1 MFDLSRIG
9 AVTAAMLG
17 DVALDIYWYAD
28 MKKSELSRETPHF
41 PLPVVREVTSPGAG
55 GNVAA
60 NLAALRPRRVLLCG
74 VLGDDWR
81 GALLRQRLAAPIV
94 DTDGLI
100 VEQGRFTQAYCK
112 PMRMGISDVVYEDPR
127 LDFAADAPIAPATEA
142 AVLAWLDRAEREAD
156 VLCVCD
162 QFANG
167 IVTEAVL
174 ARLGRMRIPV
184 AVDSRARIERFRVRG
199 VLKPN
204 EFECRAALARL
215 GLPLP
220 GTDEAAARAGR
231 RDRRRRLSDG
241 GQPRQRLCFAG
252 RRGGR
257 HAGRARRRADR
268 HRRRGRHLLRRL
280 RGLPRRRRL
289 ARRGGRNRRARLRRH
304 RAEDRHDRH
313 GDAGGNPVT
322 YRIERRTSP
331 WLTP

>member
-9 AVTAAMLG
+9 AVTVAVLG
-17 DVALDIYWYAD
+17 DAALDVYWYAD

-41 PLPVVREVTSPGAG
+41 PLPIVREVTSPGAG

-81 GALLRQRLAAPIV
+81 GALLRQRLAATGV

-127 LDFAADAPIAPATEA
+127 LDFAADAPIAPATET

-220 GTDEAAARAGR
+220 GEEEAAARALADATDADVFLTAGSR
-231 RDRRRRLSDG
+231 GSVFAAPGGAALVMPAVPVAGPIDIVGAGDTSFAAFAACLAGGASPAEAAEIAALASAVTVQKIGTTGTATPEEILSLYESKG
-241 GQPRQRLCFAG
+241 EL
-252 RRGGR
+252 
-257 HAGRARRRADR
+257 
-268 HRRRGRHLLRRL
+268 
-280 RGLPRRRRL
+280 
-289 ARRGGRNRRARLRRH
+289 
-304 RAEDRHDRH
+304 RH
-313 GDAGGNPVT
+313 G
-322 YRIERRTSP
+322 
-331 WLTP
+331 